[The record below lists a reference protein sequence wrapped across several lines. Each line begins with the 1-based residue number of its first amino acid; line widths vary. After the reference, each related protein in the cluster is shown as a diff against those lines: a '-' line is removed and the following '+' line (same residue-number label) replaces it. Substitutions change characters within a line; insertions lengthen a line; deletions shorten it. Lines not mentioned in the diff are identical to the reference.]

1 MTARASFESRLR
13 ELLAEGTP
21 GPWHDGWQGHGTD
34 ETYMVWSSKSA
45 DLVCATSCLKRGY
58 EDAELIVAAV
68 NALPKLLDVVTE
80 YADHRPGCPKW
91 GIEGDS
97 LGLDGDVFAVSAG
110 DECRCGFDTLLASLE
125 DPSLQ
130 A

>member
-1 MTARASFESRLR
+1 MNDTVSRLR
-13 ELLAEGTP
+13 ELLAEGWGWNVVAGDWAKHDEP
-21 GPWHDGWQGHGTD
+21 HSRIVLNAMGAWAVGPLRK
-34 ETYMVWSSKSA
+34 SKNEA
-45 DLVCATSCLKRGY
+45 ARDL
-58 EDAELIVAAV
+58 AAV

-110 DECRCGFDTLLASLE
+110 DECRCGFDAALASLE
-125 DPSLQ
+125 TET
-130 A
+130 

>member
-1 MTARASFESRLR
+1 MPDVSRLR
-13 ELLAEGTP
+13 ELLAEGWDWNVVA
-21 GPWHDGWQGHGTD
+21 GDWAKHDEPH
-34 ETYMVWSSKSA
+34 S
-45 DLVCATSCLKRGY
+45 R
-58 EDAELIVAAV
+58 IVL
-68 NALPKLLDVVTE
+68 NKLLDVVTE